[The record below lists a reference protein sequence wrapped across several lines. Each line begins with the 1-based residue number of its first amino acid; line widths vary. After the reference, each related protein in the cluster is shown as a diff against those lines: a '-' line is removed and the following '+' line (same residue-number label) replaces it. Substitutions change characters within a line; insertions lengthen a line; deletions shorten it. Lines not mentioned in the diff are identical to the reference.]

1 MLRCPT
7 FIHSKTYDGCAEKD
21 RDLPILAP
29 LPGQIDDS
37 LKIISYVY
45 EGTNALIILT
55 DCAASRDVEQR
66 KSELVS
72 VASSV
77 HIRESAFG
85 LSRNRWQGSK
95 SYSERTL
102 LHYFSSAPSAKDMKI
117 IFEDYEFELM
127 KDEQRDIEKDS
138 ICEETG

>member
-1 MLRCPT
+1 MSTTNQRKFDYVMLRCPT

-85 LSRNRWQGSK
+85 LSRNR
-95 SYSERTL
+95 
-102 LHYFSSAPSAKDMKI
+102 
-117 IFEDYEFELM
+117 
-127 KDEQRDIEKDS
+127 
-138 ICEETG
+138 